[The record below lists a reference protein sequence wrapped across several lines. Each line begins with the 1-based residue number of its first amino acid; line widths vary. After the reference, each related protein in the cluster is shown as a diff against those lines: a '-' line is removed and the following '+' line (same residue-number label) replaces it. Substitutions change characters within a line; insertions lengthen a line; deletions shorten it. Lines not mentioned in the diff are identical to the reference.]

1 MEQITLDLIP
11 KGSLPVLHA
20 SQYDD
25 GRQWKVNLK
34 ENGEDYTLTDETI
47 VLGVRKG
54 DGCAVTCAVAIESGK
69 KYVILTSTEQMCA
82 VAGQNLAELQITK
95 DNTKIGT
102 LNFILQVERDPLA
115 AGISSGTEI
124 HDLQHQVDEC
134 VHTAFETIGASGLPY
149 DNTESGLTAD
159 NVQQAIDE
167 VNEKASSLPSY
178 VYTKEETDALL
189 ADKAD
194 KATLEADYYDKAET
208 DALLADKAD
217 ASTLGDYYTKS
228 ETNTKLS
235 GKADKGSVYTTAQVN
250 TLLGDK
256 ADKSDLDNYYTKSQT
271 NSLLNDKANKANVYD
286 KNYLNGI
293 FDQIDNAFTDVNMAL
308 GQKANSSDVYN
319 KTYIDTALSAK
330 ANANAVYTKAET
342 DAKVAGLI
350 DDTSTASNK
359 TWSSEKTNAELEAL
373 LPVDEESGAVANF
386 DTDVVLPLIDV
397 KAEIKAVETGT
408 GAKSPSNPYVI
419 SGFTGM
425 DLYQRGANLWDE
437 QWEIGMYSTSTGA
450 KESASTV
457 IRCKNPI
464 AVKGGASYYFKNSA
478 QGVAFQIYKYD
489 SNMNYLGYISYGSGV
504 KNLESEV
511 AFITFNL
518 NTAYGTT
525 YNNDISIN
533 YPSTDTTYHAYNPNS
548 SVFPVSWQTEAGEVF
563 GGEVDVKRGK
573 LKVTHKAKVKLRD
586 LGYWNYSASAN
597 HFYVNNIN
605 DVFQKTDWNTHI
617 GLCECYNEGRVG
629 NNQGDDLAFAF
640 YNTTIY
646 LRDNN
651 YSDAQSWLNAVGDY
665 YITYQLATPVEYD
678 LTPQQISA
686 LLGVNNVWSDTGD
699 TTVDYKLGI
708 QAYIDKK
715 IAEVQAL
722 VL

>member
-1 MEQITLDLIP
+1 M
-11 KGSLPVLHA
+11 
-20 SQYDD
+20 
-25 GRQWKVNLK
+25 
-34 ENGEDYTLTDETI
+34 
-47 VLGVRKG
+47 LGVRKG
-54 DGCAVTCAVAIESGK
+54 DGGAVTCAVAIESGK

-217 ASTLGDYYTKS
+217 ASALGDYYTKS

-256 ADKSDLDNYYTKSQT
+256 ADKSDLDNFYTKSQT

-293 FDQIDNAFTDVNMAL
+293 FGQIDNAFTDVNTAL

-342 DAKVAGLI
+342 DAKVGGLI
-350 DDTSTASNK
+350 DDETTASNK
-359 TWSSEKTNAELEAL
+359 TWSSNKISAELEAL
-373 LPVDEESGAVANF
+373 LPVDEVSGAVANF

-419 SGFTGM
+419 SGFSAVSIKHSGSDMTDYDEYIVNLGGTYYDGHFKQDKAGHRQFDDTYSGLVNLS
-425 DLYQRGANLWDE
+425 DL
-437 QWEIGMYSTSTGA
+437 TF
-450 KESASTV
+450 
-457 IRCKNPI
+457 NPTT
-464 AVKGGASYYFKNSA
+464 KGGHTCFYADLPNGAIKSGGE
-478 QGVAFQIYKYD
+478 QAF
-489 SNMNYLGYISYGSGV
+489 SGKCSTYTV
-504 KNLESEV
+504 TS
-511 AFITFNL
+511 NL
-518 NTAYGTT
+518 NLPSDLSCLFYCSELYGGYTRV
-525 YNNDISIN
+525 II
-533 YPSTDTTYHAYNPNS
+533 
-548 SVFPVSWQTEAGEVF
+548 
-563 GGEVDVKRGK
+563 
-573 LKVTHKAKVKLRD
+573 RD
-586 LGYWNYSASAN
+586 DSASAMTGAQ
-597 HFYVNNIN
+597 FKAYVTG
-605 DVFQKTDWNTHI
+605 Q
-617 GLCECYNEGRVG
+617 
-629 NNQGDDLAFAF
+629 
-640 YNTTIY
+640 
-646 LRDNN
+646 
-651 YSDAQSWLNAVGDY
+651 
-665 YITYQLATPVEYD
+665 ITYEKAN
-678 LTPQQISA
+678 PQTVA
-686 LLGVNNVWSDTGD
+686 LPDGEPITAFNGVNNVWNDSGD
-699 TTVDYKLGI
+699 TTVEYKQGIQEYIDAKLGNNNRGVNLLSLSAPADDL
-708 QAYIDKK
+708 QRD
-715 IAEVQAL
+715 EPDERNER
-722 VL
+722 